1 MAVAQQN
8 ETRTSQ
14 VKPRYFRVR
23 VVDNTKGGRPA
34 VNVRMPIPVVKWGM
48 QMAQALSPKIKDVDI
63 DWSAVTA
70 MIDSG
75 AEGELVHVED
85 EAEHKTVDV
94 WIE

>member
-1 MAVAQQN
+1 MAVVQQS
-8 ETRTSQ
+8 ETQASE
-14 VKPRYFRVR
+14 VKARYFRVR
-23 VVDNTKGGRPA
+23 VVDAKGGRPA
-34 VNVRMPIPVVKWGM
+34 VNVRMPIQVVKWGM
-48 QMAQALSPKIKDVDI
+48 QMAQAFSPKIKDVDI